1 MSEANYRAKAMQL
14 KLDPIPRY
22 YQLQQILRKR
32 IESGEFKPDD
42 QFPTE
47 NQLCQEYGVS
57 RGTVGRAIKI
67 LVDEGWLHRIRGR
80 GTFVS
85 RPSLTPAF
93 FHLTNFADDMQQRGL
108 EPGTRLLSR
117 EVIPADEKI
126 AAALQIPVKAPVIKI
141 SRLRLANGRPMAYE
155 TRYLAY
161 DLCPQLMG
169 EDLEQQS
176 IHSLLIDK
184 YGIPLIRACHT
195 IEARVVSEQE
205 AKILE
210 VEPGSACFFI
220 DRITYT
226 THERPGSWYQAL
238 YRGDEYRFIAEF

>member
-1 MSEANYRAKAMQL
+1 MQL

-22 YQLQQILRKR
+22 HQLQQILRER
-32 IESGEFKPDD
+32 IESGEFKPDE

-67 LVDEGWLHRIRGR
+67 LVDEGWLHRIQGR

-85 RPSLTPAF
+85 RPALTPAF
-93 FHLTNFADDMQQRGL
+93 FHLTNFADDMRQRGL
-108 EPGTRLLSR
+108 EPSTKLLSR

-126 AAALQIPVKAPVIKI
+126 AATLQIPVKAPVIKI

-161 DLCPQLMG
+161 DLCPQLVD

-184 YGIPLIRACHT
+184 YHIPLIRACHT
-195 IEARVVSEQE
+195 IEACVVSEQQ
-205 AKILE
+205 AKILK

-226 THERPGSWYQAL
+226 THNRPGTWYQAL